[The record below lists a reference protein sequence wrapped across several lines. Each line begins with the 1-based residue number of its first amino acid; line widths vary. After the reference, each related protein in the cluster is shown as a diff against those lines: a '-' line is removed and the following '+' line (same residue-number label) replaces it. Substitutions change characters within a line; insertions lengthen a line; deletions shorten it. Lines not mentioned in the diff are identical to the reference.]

1 MTQTEIL
8 MVAGMAGLAVTITLV
23 DLVLSFVRHR
33 RSTRVHFYS
42 TRIERS
48 VQDEAAAAARSE
60 WIRRRLSAIQSA
72 SNDVPTAPPVSSD

>member
-1 MTQTEIL
+1 MTQTEIF
-8 MVAGMAGLAVTITLV
+8 MVAGLAGLAVTITLV

-33 RSTRVHFYS
+33 RSARVRVFS
-42 TRIERS
+42 TRIQRS

-72 SNDVPTAPPVSSD
+72 SHDVPTPPVVSD